1 MAPQGHDFLC
11 KRVPGNQK
19 QVHTMWREGTLAHQ
33 EAARGGEAGAGLTA
47 QGWPVGTA
55 SPGLQAPPSPAL
67 PLPPHGPGSTEKEDS
82 QNKQALGP
90 AFTVQTG

>member
-1 MAPQGHDFLC
+1 
-11 KRVPGNQK
+11 
-19 QVHTMWREGTLAHQ
+19 MWREGTLAHQ

-90 AFTVQTG
+90 AYTVQTG

>member
-1 MAPQGHDFLC
+1 MTFSAKGS
-11 KRVPGNQK
+11 PGTKGGSIQ
-19 QVHTMWREGTLAHQ
+19 WWGGGTLAHQ
-33 EAARGGEAGAGLTA
+33 EAARGGEAGPELTA
-47 QGWPVGTA
+47 QGWPVGTG

-67 PLPPHGPGSTEKEDS
+67 SLPPHCPGSTEKEDS